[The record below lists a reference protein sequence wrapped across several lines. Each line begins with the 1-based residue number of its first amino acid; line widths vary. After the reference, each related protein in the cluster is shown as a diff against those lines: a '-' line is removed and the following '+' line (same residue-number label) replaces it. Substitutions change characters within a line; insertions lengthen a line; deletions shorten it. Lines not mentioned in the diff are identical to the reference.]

1 MAQFPLESLLSAK
14 QVLSPQLV
22 GDSIYFISDISGAYS
37 LYAMNREGSYPE
49 ALLPAGTALQ
59 NPHLMGR
66 QFQVFPDLGKIL
78 VMMDHHGDENY
89 QPMLIPLEGGIPKP
103 LFGDAYIGQQ
113 LRFTNVDEKANIAYF
128 SIDDRKNPGYK
139 TIQVYLDPLTSP
151 VVKSLGWGKYGN
163 FPAAYSKSHDKV
175 LLFESYMVGDNV
187 IYIGT
192 PGVEERTLLLG
203 TPIEKREKGK
213 EVKKYNVFPI
223 HFTEHGVLS
232 YTTKFDEMGGLA
244 LLIEDTTELIEL
256 KITGIQHKGIGELD
270 GIEHLEEDVYCL
282 VYNIDGVSWLYEGKL
297 VADKAEFEIHRT
309 IIGQGSLANGI
320 EVGWKAQKTSQGFE
334 YVVSF
339 TTASQPVQLYY
350 ISPGNSI
357 RQLTKERVLGI
368 PEDLLSAGEN
378 CNYSSFDGLEI
389 SNRLYLPS
397 PKLNIKPPY
406 PLVVYIHGGPQSQE
420 RPDFTWFSM
429 PLIQYLTLNGFAV
442 TVPNV
447 RGSTGY
453 GLSYTKYVDRDW
465 GGKDMQ
471 DHIELLKHLEKDS
484 RIDSSRRAVVGR
496 SYGGYMTLS
505 LVSRHPDLWR
515 AACDMFGPYNLFTF
529 IERLPPSWREYFYLA
544 VGHPE
549 HDQEFLKKRSPSTYF
564 DQVKAPLLILQ
575 GRNDPRVIAVESEDI
590 VNYLKEQGKLVE
602 ILIFEDEGHDVIKFK
617 NKLIC
622 YQKIVDF
629 FKEHLK

>member
-1 MAQFPLESLLSAK
+1 MSDFPLESLLSAK

-78 VMMDHHGDENY
+78 VMMDRHGDENY
-89 QPMLIPLEGGIPKP
+89 QPMFIPLEGGIPKP
-103 LFGDAYIGQQ
+103 LFGDTYVGQQ
-113 LRFTNVDEKANIAYF
+113 LRFSNVDEKANIAYF

-139 TIQVYLDPLTSP
+139 TIQVQLEPETSP

-163 FPAAYSKSHDKV
+163 FPAAYSKNHDKV
-175 LLFESYMVGDNV
+175 LLFEGYMMGDNV

-192 PGVEERTLLLG
+192 PGVDKRKLLLG

-213 EVKKYNVFPI
+213 EIQKYNVVPI
-223 HFTEHGVLS
+223 HFTDHGVLS
-232 YTTKFDEMGGLA
+232 YTTKYDEMGGLA
-244 LLIEDTTELIEL
+244 LLIEHTTELIEV
-256 KITGIQHKGIGELD
+256 KITGVQHKGIGELD
-270 GIEHLEEDVYCL
+270 SVEHLEDDVFCL
-282 VYNIDGVSWLYEGKL
+282 EYNIDGVSWLYEGRL
-297 VADKAEFEIHRT
+297 DADKAEFEIHRT
-309 IIGQGSLANGI
+309 IIGQGSLANGV

-339 TTASQPVQLYY
+339 TTAAQPVQLYY

-368 PEDLLSAGEN
+368 PEGLLSEGES
-378 CNYSSFDGLEI
+378 CNYISFDGLEI

-397 PKLNIKPPY
+397 PKLDIKPPY
-406 PLVVYIHGGPQSQE
+406 PLVLYIHGGPQSQE

-453 GLSYTKYVDRDW
+453 GLSYSKHVDHDW

-471 DHIELLKHLEKDS
+471 DHIELLKHLKNDS

-505 LVSRHPDLWR
+505 LVSRHPDLWG

-529 IERLPPSWREYFYLA
+529 IERLPPSWREYFYIA

-549 HDQEFLKKRSPSTYF
+549 RDQEFLKERSPSTYF

-575 GRNDPRVIAVESEDI
+575 GRNDPRVIAAESEDI
-590 VNYLKEQGKLVE
+590 VNHLKEQGKLVE